1 MSRFGDTPVG
11 PPQRQSGSRFGDA
24 PATAGVGG
32 PDLDRAPPNAES
44 VSGRVLQ
51 RVRDTAQPVLDYINP
66 LPALERAASDFGAS
80 GQMAGQGVADIVERP
95 FGSLKEGNVLTG
107 IPRVGFGGLGML
119 FSPVSGALAPI
130 TDPVLGPVAGAVDE
144 YVSKPIERAT
154 DYPADVTTPA
164 LLQLLTAGAA
174 KGARGAVP
182 QTSHTKALLADRLM
196 QHDIPVYPGQLAD
209 APVIRGTYD
218 LADKL
223 SVYDNGAKTRQADA
237 ITRTMARTMGED
249 TPDLREGLVGV
260 RDRLGGAND
269 PTNPMGPKLRPGTYD
284 EIYRRI
290 GEHNFDNVALHE
302 IALVDQRS
310 MQLSN
315 RSRATVEN
323 AIDNVMSVINNGR
336 ISIRG
341 FKDLTDQ
348 GGALAEIE
356 NNPNPAVA
364 QYGMQLR
371 TILERNIRRQASP
384 RDSIALQQADA
395 QWRHMKTLEPAIA
408 RSADAEGQISVARLQ
423 NDLATA
429 TQRTNARNASGMNE
443 LEMLAEAGQSFLK
456 PPRTSGTA
464 ERTPIANILMG
475 GAGGTIGAA
484 LATGSPAALAPFLTA
499 LALPPTV
506 RRALQSQPLA
516 RAMIAKAIQRGTQP
530 SALRRAIINAVRD
543 ARVTVPAGVA
553 ASQAEAREER

>member
-1 MSRFGDTPVG
+1 MSQFGGVPVEK
-11 PPQRQSGSRFGDA
+11 PPQRSGSRFGGA
-24 PATAGVGG
+24 PADAGVGG
-32 PDLDRAPPNAES
+32 PDLDRAPPTAES

-51 RVRDTAQPVLDYINP
+51 RIRADAQPVLDYINP
-66 LPALERAASDFGAS
+66 LPALERAASDFGAA
-80 GQMAGQGVADIVERP
+80 GQQAGQGIADIVER
-95 FGSLKEGNVLTG
+95 GAIHTG
-107 IPRVGFGGLGML
+107 IPRALLGGSGML

-144 YVSKPIERAT
+144 YVSKPIEKAT
-154 DYPADVTTPA
+154 GYPSDITTPA
-164 LLQLLTAGAA
+164 ALQLLTAGAA
-174 KGARGAVP
+174 KVARGAVP

-237 ITRTMARTMGED
+237 ITRTMARTMGEN

-260 RDRLGGAND
+260 RDRLGGAPD

-290 GEHNFDNVALHE
+290 GDHNFDNVALQE
-302 IALVDQRS
+302 LALVDQRS

-341 FKDLTDQ
+341 YKDLTDQ
-348 GGALAEIE
+348 GGALAEVE
-356 NNPNPAVA
+356 NNPNPAIA

-371 TILERNIRRQASP
+371 TILERNIRRQAAP
-384 RDSIALQQADA
+384 RDSIALQNADA

-484 LATGSPAALAPFLTA
+484 LATGSPAALAPFLSA

-516 RAMIAKAIQRGTQP
+516 RAMISKAIQRGTTP
-530 SALRRAIINAVRD
+530 SAIRRAIINAVQD

-553 ASQAEAREER
+553 AQRAEERQR

>member
-1 MSRFGDTPVG
+1 MSQFGGVPVEK
-11 PPQRQSGSRFGDA
+11 PPQQSGSRFGGV

-32 PDLDRAPPNAES
+32 PTLDRAPEEPS
-44 VSGRVLQ
+44 VGSAMR
-51 RVRDTAQPVLDYINP
+51 RVRQAAQPVLDYINP
-66 LPALERAASDFGAS
+66 QPWIERAAQDFGAS
-80 GQMAGQGVADIVERP
+80 GQQAGQGVADIVE
-95 FGSLKEGNVLTG
+95 SGNLLTG
-107 IPRVGFGGLGML
+107 VPRVLLGGSGML

-130 TDPVLGPVAGAVDE
+130 TDPLLGPVAGAVDE
-144 YVSKPIERAT
+144 YVSKPIEKST
-154 DYPADVTTPA
+154 GYPSDITTPA
-164 LLQLLTAGAA
+164 ALQLLTAGAA
-174 KGARGAVP
+174 KGLRGAVP

-223 SVYDNGAKTRQADA
+223 SVYDNGAKTRQGDA
-237 ITRTMARTMGED
+237 ITRTMSRTMGED

-302 IALVDQRS
+302 ISLVDQRS

-315 RSRATVEN
+315 RSRAQVEN
-323 AIDNVMSVINNGR
+323 AIDNVMSAINNGR

-341 FKDLTDQ
+341 YKDLTDQ
-348 GGALAEIE
+348 GGALSEIE
-356 NNPNPAVA
+356 NNPNPAVS
-364 QYGMQLR
+364 QYGVQLR
-371 TILERNIRRQASP
+371 TILERNIRRQAAP

-395 QWRHMKTLEPAIA
+395 QWRHMKTLESGIA
-408 RSADAEGQISVARLQ
+408 RSADAEGQISVSRLQ

-443 LEMLAEAGQSFLK
+443 LEMLAESGQSFLK

-464 ERTPIANILMG
+464 ERVPIANLLTGNMSG
-475 GAGGTIGAA
+475 GALAGVIAGA
-484 LATGSPAALAPFLTA
+484 PAALVVLATT

-506 RRALQSQPLA
+506 RRALQSQPLT

-530 SALRRAIINAVRD
+530 SVLRRAIINAVQD

-553 ASQAEAREER
+553 AQRAGEDDRR